1 MAAKLTKP
9 NPGAAQQ
16 LRDDSGGS
24 SVDGMP
30 VRRPSLGGFLRRTKS
45 GELGKKA
52 QALREAELERQRSM
66 IPPQLPDFTNNTEQL
81 TKSLT
86 TSLHISEP
94 IYQYN
99 EHYQMASANVDHPLT
114 RSYTS
119 ASAFSQATA
128 PKIDPFAN
136 SQSMAHRSRYSYA
149 SSAIS
154 SLSSPRRVRRR
165 KDPIP
170 FKYVILRV

>member
-1 MAAKLTKP
+1 MAAKLTKSHP
-9 NPGAAQQ
+9 SAAPQH
-16 LRDDSGGS
+16 RDDSGGS
-24 SVDGMP
+24 SVDGTP

-66 IPPQLPDFTNNTEQL
+66 IPPQLPDFANNTEHL
-81 TKSLT
+81 TQSLT
-86 TSLHISEP
+86 NSLHISEP
-94 IYQYN
+94 TYHYN
-99 EHYQMASANVDHPLT
+99 EHYQMASANVDYPLT
-114 RSYTS
+114 RSYTT

-128 PKIDPFAN
+128 PKIDPFAS

-149 SSAIS
+149 SSAFS
-154 SLSSPRRVRRR
+154 TLNSPRRVRRR

-170 FKYVILRV
+170 FKYVITHV